1 MPLSSRDLI
10 TNICLIKTAKDP
22 ILQIK
27 YYNDLTTKIYFDK
40 RFKNKLIKIPF
51 TVSPI
56 PNELNSETYNR
67 FTQSVGNPD
76 MLKEE
81 VDGKIMSILT
91 KFIRNEC
98 RLVYN
103 NVEYKLIVDACSD
116 LTI

>member
-22 ILQIK
+22 IVQIN

-40 RFKNKLIKIPF
+40 RFKNKLIKIP
-51 TVSPI
+51 I
-56 PNELNSETYNR
+56 PNELTSDNYNR

-76 MLKEE
+76 MSKEE

-116 LTI
+116 LMI

>member
-1 MPLSSRDLI
+1 MPLSCRDLI

-22 ILQIK
+22 IVQIN

-51 TVSPI
+51 
-56 PNELNSETYNR
+56 PNGYNI

-76 MLKEE
+76 IFKEE
-81 VDGKIMSILT
+81 IDGKIMSILT

-98 RLVYN
+98 RLVYD

-116 LTI
+116 LMI